1 MDAAV
6 ARPEV
11 AAEDAR
17 SVRAQREEQPLYVN
31 RIKVYP
37 RRVDGTYRRI
47 KWAVLAA
54 CLAVYYVVPW
64 LRWNRGPGAPDQAVL
79 IDLPGRR
86 GYFFSIEIWPQEV
99 YYLTGLLILGAIG
112 LFLATSLLG
121 RVWCGFTCPQTV
133 WTDLFMWV
141 ERWIEGDRNKRLKL
155 DAAPLSV
162 SKALKK
168 VSKHGVWLLI
178 ALATGGAWIMYF
190 TDAPTVVRDIFSG
203 Q

>member
-1 MDAAV
+1 MDV
-6 ARPEV
+6 ALPRPDV

-64 LRWNRGPGAPDQAVL
+64 LRWHRGAGAPDQAVL

-86 GYFFSIEIWPQEV
+86 AYFFWIEIWPQEV

-112 LFLATSLLG
+112 LFLVTSYLG
-121 RVWCGFTCPQTV
+121 RVWCGYACPQTV
-133 WTDLFMWV
+133 WTDLFMLV
-141 ERWIEGDRNKRLKL
+141 ERLIEGDRNARIRL
-155 DAAPLSV
+155 DAAPWTGAKTAK
-162 SKALKK
+162 KALK
-168 VSKHGVWLLI
+168 H
-178 ALATGGAWIMYF
+178 AA
-190 TDAPTVVRDIFSG
+190 
-203 Q
+203 